1 MISEIRGS
9 IISYKKLLELV
20 NTGTVQ
26 AEKLPTLLYL
36 NHQSQLVISPKN
48 ITKYLFDHPANRS
61 SPS

>member
-20 NTGTVQ
+20 NKGTVQ